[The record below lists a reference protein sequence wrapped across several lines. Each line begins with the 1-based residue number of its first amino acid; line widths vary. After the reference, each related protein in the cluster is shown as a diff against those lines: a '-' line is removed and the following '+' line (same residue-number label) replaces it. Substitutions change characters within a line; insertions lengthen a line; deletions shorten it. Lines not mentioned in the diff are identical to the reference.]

1 VTVEIEDILAWVD
14 GELDES
20 GARLICN
27 AVLSD
32 ESLLQTA
39 EKLRLSRVLCREAC
53 EQSPVPD
60 VPKSLRV
67 KIKALQ
73 NSEAQKSID

>member
-1 VTVEIEDILAWVD
+1 MTVEIEDILAWVD

-20 GARLICN
+20 GARLIRN
-27 AVLSD
+27 AVLFD
-32 ESLLQTA
+32 ESLLRTA

-67 KIKALQ
+67 KIKDLQ